1 MINGDIMN
9 NLIQMILTR
18 RSIRK
23 FKDTPISKTILE
35 DLVKAGLAAPSGKNK
50 RTWKFTVVTDTSKI
64 QTLAKTIGEVL
75 SRDNYNFYKPAAL
88 IIPSNLKESPWGCE
102 DNACA
107 LENIFLA
114 AHSFQ
119 IGSVWINQ
127 LRDICDHE
135 KIRPI
140 LDSFEIPKDHT
151 IYGLAALGYPE
162 KEVQPIER
170 TGLIHFV
177 E

>member
-1 MINGDIMN
+1 MN
-9 NLIQMILTR
+9 NFIDLILSR

-23 FKDTPISKTILE
+23 FNNTPISKNDLE
-35 DLVKAGLAAPSGKNK
+35 LIVKAGLAAPSGKNK
-50 RTWKFTVVTDTSKI
+50 RTWKFTVVSSTSKI
-64 QTLAKTIGEVL
+64 QMLADAIGEVL
-75 SRDNYNFYKPAAL
+75 SRKNYNFYKPTAL
-88 IIPSNLKESPWGCE
+88 IIPSNSRESPWGRD

-107 LENIFLA
+107 LQNIFLA
-114 AHSFQ
+114 AHSLQ

-135 KIRPI
+135 IIRPI
-140 LDSFEIPKDHT
+140 LDSFEIPKEH
-151 IYGLAALGYPE
+151 IVYGLAALGYIE
-162 KEVQPIER
+162 KPLKIIER